1 VVPGCGEGVFTAGA
15 LPDRPFAITGAVDIG
30 GVVELMDTSSD
41 VVAVLRFAG
50 GAESLEIE
58 AATCRTA

>member
-1 VVPGCGEGVFTAGA
+1 MFIAGA
-15 LPDRPFAITGAVDIG
+15 LLDRPFAITGPVDI

-41 VVAVLRFAG
+41 GVAICRFAG
-50 GAESLEIE
+50 DAESLETE